1 MYAMNDSGLSPMSG
15 QSKRANSAAYRL
27 ERTRQRLGSYRH
39 DLLVALRVVNSIER
53 EVVRAEWERWVQQ
66 ESRRCRM
73 IDTVLKDRGSRSD
86 KESVDEIKHRLSG
99 REEDIEDWYKDYC
112 LSCEQERK
120 KMADISG

>member
-1 MYAMNDSGLSPMSG
+1 MYAVNDSGLSPLSG
-15 QSKRANSAAYRL
+15 QGKRASSAAYRL

-73 IDTVLKDRGSRSD
+73 IDTVLKDQGSTSD
-86 KESVDEIKHRLSG
+86 KQNADEIRSRLSG
-99 REEDIEDWYKDYC
+99 REDDIETWYKDYC

-120 KMADISG
+120 KMADISS

>member
-73 IDTVLKDRGSRSD
+73 IDTVLKDRGSSSD
-86 KESVDEIKHRLSG
+86 KESDDEIKHRLSG
-99 REEDIEDWYKDYC
+99 REDDIEDWYKDYC